1 MRHARFYSFTMVAL
15 LSLSSLQMAT
25 AQPQPGV
32 GPTRSPSFSPYLNL
46 LRNNNGGGNAV
57 TNYYGII
64 RPQQQLQ
71 QQSGMLQQQLS
82 TQNQSIQG
90 LSNGSGDNTVG
101 PITGNGAS
109 FGFYSHYFNNFSAG
123 GGGGNRSG
131 GSGGGFGSSGGRS
144 GGMGMNGIGGGNI
157 GQGPRQ
163 NFGNAVGGGGRARR

>member
-1 MRHARFYSFTMVAL
+1 MRPAGIYSFALAAL
-15 LSLSSLQMAT
+15 LGLSSLQIAN

-46 LRNNNGGGNAV
+46 LRNNNGGGGNAV

-90 LSNGSGDNTVG
+90 LSSGNSDNTVG

-123 GGGGNRSG
+123 GGSNRSG
-131 GSGGGFGSSGGRS
+131 GGLGSSGNRN
-144 GGMGMNGIGGGNI
+144 GMGMNGIGGGNI

-163 NFGNAVGGGGRARR
+163 NFGNAAGGGRGRR

>member
-1 MRHARFYSFTMVAL
+1 MRHVGFYSFAVIAL
-15 LSLSSLQMAT
+15 LSLSSFQVAI

-46 LRNNNGGGNAV
+46 LRNNGGGGSAV

-90 LSNGSGDNTVG
+90 LSNSSGDNTVG

-123 GGGGNRSG
+123 GSGGGNR
-131 GSGGGFGSSGGRS
+131 SGGGFGSSGGRS

-163 NFGNAVGGGGRARR
+163 NFGNAAGGGRGRR

>member
-1 MRHARFYSFTMVAL
+1 MRHAGIYAIAMVAF
-15 LSLSSLQMAT
+15 LSLSTVQMAN
-25 AQPQPGV
+25 AQPQPNV

-46 LRNNNGGGNAV
+46 LRNNNGGGGNAV

-71 QQSGMLQQQLS
+71 QQSGILQQQLS

-90 LSNGSGDNTVG
+90 LSNGNGDNTVG

-131 GSGGGFGSSGGRS
+131 GSFGSSGGRS
-144 GGMGMNGIGGGNI
+144 GSMGTNGIGGGNI

-163 NFGNAVGGGGRARR
+163 NFGNAAGGGRGRR

>member
-1 MRHARFYSFTMVAL
+1 MRHAGIYTVVLVAF
-15 LSLSSLQMAT
+15 LSLSSLQIAN

-46 LRNNNGGGNAV
+46 LRNNNGGGGNAV

-71 QQSGMLQQQLS
+71 QQSGILQQQLS

-90 LSNGSGDNTVG
+90 LTNGSGDNTVG

-123 GGGGNRSG
+123 GGGSRSG
-131 GSGGGFGSSGGRS
+131 GSGGGFGSSSGRS

-163 NFGNAVGGGGRARR
+163 NFGNAAGGGRARR

>member
-1 MRHARFYSFTMVAL
+1 MRRTRIYSFAMVVL
-15 LSLSSLQMAT
+15 LGLSSFQLAS

-90 LSNGSGDNTVG
+90 LNNGNGDNTVG

-123 GGGGNRSG
+123 GGGNR
-131 GSGGGFGSSGGRS
+131 SGGGFGSSGGRS

-163 NFGNAVGGGGRARR
+163 NFGNAAGGGRGRR

>member
-1 MRHARFYSFTMVAL
+1 MRHVGFYSFAVIAL
-15 LSLSSLQMAT
+15 LSLSSFQVAI

-46 LRNNNGGGNAV
+46 LRNNGGGGSAV

-90 LSNGSGDNTVG
+90 LSNSSGDNTVG
-101 PITGNGAS
+101 PITGSGAS
-109 FGFYSHYFNNFSAG
+109 FGFYSHYFNTLTPG
-123 GGGGNRSG
+123 GGGGARSG
-131 GSGGGFGSSGGRS
+131 SSAGRS

-163 NFGNAVGGGGRARR
+163 NLGNAGGGRARR